1 MYCIRLCSIQVHIDV
16 PKTMLQISGELYTR
30 VDKGIDGPFTTK
42 PSDVRDYLPCAPA
55 TVADSALCNT
65 SESNPPIISEQPKG
79 AEWPAGC
86 SCGLRGDWGPRDRS
100 LAGAVSPD
108 GGLLA
113 KTLRP
118 SCGAP
123 LDVPT
128 PPTVLMQPAAP
139 ANDPTACHA
148 PAVDLEAA
156 SAVRVNPTAASA
168 AHADRPVPPIRV
180 RPPRRAV
187 LSTRIRHLVIL
198 AAAELSGPA
207 GAGVRLPGR
216 WRRGMK
222 QRRQKNT
229 STPHR
234 PPRSQSGGCAGTWR
248 SPAQE
253 RARGHRPASP
263 RRRAGRGGRG
273 RREGRVSCARTRR
286 RTPCS
291 SSAVTAGC
299 APVT

>member
-16 PKTMLQISGELYTR
+16 PKSMLQISGELYTR

-128 PPTVLMQPAAP
+128 PPTVLMRPAAP

-168 AHADRPVPPIRV
+168 AHADRPAHSAAPGCAVDSDTAFGHTSRGRV
-180 RPPRRAV
+180 ERAGGSRGKAPGPMATGDEATAAEEHIDTASAAKIAERRLCRDMAQSCSRASPGSSAGV
-187 LSTRIRHLVIL
+187 AAQEGGQGGAWPAGGACFMCED
-198 AAAELSGPA
+198 AAADAMLIECGHGGLCSGDII
-207 GAGVRLPGR
+207 
-216 WRRGMK
+216 
-222 QRRQKNT
+222 
-229 STPHR
+229 
-234 PPRSQSGGCAGTWR
+234 
-248 SPAQE
+248 E
-253 RARGHRPASP
+253 
-263 RRRAGRGGRG
+263 
-273 RREGRVSCARTRR
+273 
-286 RTPCS
+286 
-291 SSAVTAGC
+291 
-299 APVT
+299 